1 MGTLCYTPVSSE
13 EELQGFDCG
22 NASIND
28 MISRSFYPHILKQ
41 IKASKISIQGKCVGF
56 YSISI
61 LGISLEHSDAPLAD
75 YFDGS
80 SSFGAVMLNYLA
92 IDKRIHHRNIGS
104 NVLKYVISEVQS
116 LYRIYP
122 IRLLVLDAL
131 MDKVGWYT
139 KFGFVPINQKD
150 LTGPT
155 ETVRMFLDIM
165 PDEDKQYIEKY
176 TDYYYC

>member
-1 MGTLCYTPVSSE
+1 
-13 EELQGFDCG
+13 
-22 NASIND
+22 
-28 MISRSFYPHILKQ
+28 
-41 IKASKISIQGKCVGF
+41 
-56 YSISI
+56 
-61 LGISLEHSDAPLAD
+61 
-75 YFDGS
+75 
-80 SSFGAVMLNYLA
+80 
-92 IDKRIHHRNIGS
+92 
-104 NVLKYVISEVQS
+104 
-116 LYRIYP
+116 
-122 IRLLVLDAL
+122 